1 MKIWLCVET
10 FGVRIA
16 DHSIVHV
23 IAPHVELSF
32 QKLKLGVNK
41 IGKASLMRQQ
51 YRLMRHH
58 YHQELLELR

>member
-16 DHSIVHV
+16 DHSIVYV
-23 IAPHVELSF
+23 IAPHVKLWI
-32 QKLKLGVNK
+32 QKLNVRVNK